1 MQCLHIICIYCA
13 CINYNYHA
21 MYVHIMHLIKTKHMT
36 RYTTYKEQQL
46 VKRTMNEH
54 NFMHNLLHYINSHT
68 QSYCTAI
75 QNAVKLYNYYTY
87 VHVHTHATTCLTLT
101 ATDRPS
107 LDHGSHEVVASH
119 RLGLGGGASALW
131 ACPCPKHGERGRH
144 IHIHYYNTLIC
155 TV

>member
-1 MQCLHIICIYCA
+1 MLC
-13 CINYNYHA
+13 
-21 MYVHIMHLIKTKHMT
+21 MYIMHLIKTKHMAI
-36 RYTTYKEQQL
+36 YVYKEQQL

-107 LDHGSHEVVASH
+107 LDHGSHEVAASH
-119 RLGLGGGASALW
+119 RLGLGGGTLALW
-131 ACPCPKHGERGRH
+131 ACPCPTHGERGRH
-144 IHIHYYNTLIC
+144 IHIHYYNTFIC